1 MTPRVLCRWQD
12 LDDGSSRGFADV
24 SAEDGGHGVFLVR
37 QGDKVYGYRNRCPH
51 TGAPLEWQTDQ
62 FLDFDRSF
70 IQCALHGALF
80 RIRDGYCLRGPC
92 AGQSLDRVSIRVV
105 ADEVVLQPE

>member
-70 IQCALHGALF
+70 IQCALHGADL
-80 RIRDGYCLRGPC
+80 PC
-92 AGQSLDRVSIRVV
+92 AGEKDQYV
-105 ADEVVLQPE
+105 AIARSEGRAYGVRYRGRRR